1 MNLRILIYLNPSNI
15 DKTTHRFNLEGDSG
29 FILVKNTILALNKIQ
44 DWHYYLLVPN
54 VHCWSDS
61 PKNVTLIE
69 YPYINDALNSRFH
82 FDTNA
87 INNYF
92 NVYRHDI
99 DLIWSMLPELVS
111 NLKAFAN
118 KRREEIPIFTYINW
132 MDYRKNK
139 SYEPSYLLRMYE
151 GILEADAVGI
161 QSKHMKKTLKQ
172 LLKEFTLPNNKIYII
187 PPKTNNVRWNK
198 DNKVGNIIGFPHRI
212 SEESGFK
219 EMFSL
224 IKDRLK
230 YKLWITNLNNVSIK
244 NDEMVINKF
253 YPNRN
258 DYIKQLNNLRF
269 GISYHIKYSMWSM
282 SVLDMMARGKCVL
295 VPNKNAFPEMFGESY
310 PFYFNNKEEFIRKFE
325 LMQSLPD
332 EELIQ
337 IGNILKERVHHLY
350 TWHRSAKQIS
360 DLFISLIKV
369 KKSNKSKE
377 IASIIKNYNA
387 ITKGDL
393 INKNMTLYNRRCS
406 RSWNKCRIDMMRNY
420 GIKDDHC
427 SEYTIFYYD
436 KNRYNQNG
444 IEKRGGK
451 QQEHQMTIY
460 DSML

>member
-224 IKDRLK
+224 IKD
-230 YKLWITNLNNVSIK
+230 
-244 NDEMVINKF
+244 
-253 YPNRN
+253 
-258 DYIKQLNNLRF
+258 
-269 GISYHIKYSMWSM
+269 
-282 SVLDMMARGKCVL
+282 
-295 VPNKNAFPEMFGESY
+295 
-310 PFYFNNKEEFIRKFE
+310 
-325 LMQSLPD
+325 
-332 EELIQ
+332 
-337 IGNILKERVHHLY
+337 
-350 TWHRSAKQIS
+350 
-360 DLFISLIKV
+360 
-369 KKSNKSKE
+369 
-377 IASIIKNYNA
+377 
-387 ITKGDL
+387 
-393 INKNMTLYNRRCS
+393 
-406 RSWNKCRIDMMRNY
+406 
-420 GIKDDHC
+420 
-427 SEYTIFYYD
+427 
-436 KNRYNQNG
+436 
-444 IEKRGGK
+444 
-451 QQEHQMTIY
+451 
-460 DSML
+460 